1 MTKEEKLIKLKELG
15 LIEDE
20 KNFKNL
26 TEVQI
31 DYLIE
36 RVTVLK
42 RPELNEEEIDKL
54 CKSNLVKDVI
64 QSQLSQEV
72 VKRRKAEQEL
82 ASLKNSIKNKVEDII
97 SLFKK

>member
-31 DYLIE
+31 DFLIE
-36 RVTVLK
+36 RVETLK
-42 RPELNEEEIDKL
+42 RPEFNEEEIDKL
-54 CKSNLVKDVI
+54 CESNLIKNVI

-82 ASLKNSIKNKVEDII
+82 SQLKTTLKTKIEDII